1 MKKFKSNFL
10 AFAFLAMG
18 TFVGVT
24 SCSKD
29 SECGDNA
36 DFSGTYYGSYSIL
49 GLLEVEDT
57 LTISKLDESRIS
69 ILSTKLDTSFTANV
83 CGSTATFDG
92 FSAPTFSAGEITLTG
107 IDVKSGSGVL
117 TNNTDLKVNLDGVNV
132 QGASGEIPPALS
144 KVFPIKNQKIS
155 TKKTFKK
162 Q

>member
-49 GLLEVEDT
+49 GLLEVEDI

-92 FSAPTFSAGEITLTG
+92 FSAPTFSAGVITLTG
-107 IDVKSGSGVL
+107 IDVKAGKGVL
-117 TNNTDLKVNLDGVNV
+117 KNNTDLTVTLDGVNV
-132 QGASGEIPPALS
+132 EAAAG
-144 KVFPIKNQKIS
+144 KVPDILKNLFPFKNVKIT